1 MEIRIATDFSKYP
14 GPRNRHE
21 GDHSA
26 QEFLED
32 ILLPRFRDALKNKHR
47 LRVVLD
53 GTAGYATSFLE
64 GSFGELQRRVKSE
77 GLRIMDVLDMVSDE
91 EPYLLV
97 EIKEYI
103 EDAMAS

>member
-1 MEIRIATDFSKYP
+1 MEIRIASDFSKCP

-32 ILLPRFRDALKNKHR
+32 ILLPRFREAVANKVR

-53 GTAGYATSFLE
+53 GTSGYATSFLE
-64 GSFGELQRRVKSE
+64 GSFGELQRRVKDE
-77 GLRIMDVLDMVSDE
+77 GLRIMDVLDMVYDE

-103 EDAMAS
+103 EDAMGS

>member
-1 MEIRIATDFSKYP
+1 MEIRIASDFSKYP

-32 ILLPRFRDALKNKHR
+32 ILLPRFREAVANKVR

-53 GTAGYATSFLE
+53 GTSGYATSFLE
-64 GSFGELQRRVKSE
+64 GSFGELQRRVKDE

-103 EDAMAS
+103 EDAMGS